1 MDNIKIT
8 IVSGLSGS
16 GKSTAIA
23 VLEDAGFYC
32 VDNMPVVL
40 LPKFLE
46 LPFDISKGF
55 AGFAFGMDLR
65 EKDFDSKYP
74 SVFAALKEKG
84 YPLDILFF
92 EAGEE
97 ILIRRFSQTR
107 RSHPLSDGKRIIEGM
122 RAEKFKLGSLR
133 RISNKIIDT
142 SNTNV
147 HELKSMVAAYIQE
160 RVNHE
165 SLRINVISFGF
176 KNGLPRDADLVMD
189 VRLLANPFFIPE
201 LSSLDGE
208 DNKVKEYVLNNEISQ
223 VMTEKYLDLLDYL
236 IPLYKKEGKAR
247 LTIAFGCTGGRH
259 RSVAVASTIFE
270 HIAKQY
276 KQVEIIHRDKDE

>member
-1 MDNIKIT
+1 VDNFKIT

-23 VLEDAGFYC
+23 VFEDAGFYC

-46 LPFDISKGF
+46 LPFDISKSF

-65 EKDFDSKYP
+65 EKDFDSNYP
-74 SVFAALKEKG
+74 PVFTSLTDKG
-84 YPLDILFF
+84 YSLDILFF
-92 EAGEE
+92 EADEE

-107 RSHPLSDGKRIIEGM
+107 RSHPLSDGRRIIEGI
-122 RAEKFKLGSLR
+122 RSEKRKLESLR
-133 RISNKIIDT
+133 QISNKIFDT
-142 SNTNV
+142 STTNV
-147 HELKSMVAAYIQE
+147 HELKSKLAAYIQE
-160 RVNHE
+160 TVNHE
-165 SLRINVISFGF
+165 SMGINVISFGF
-176 KNGLPRDADLVMD
+176 KNGLPRDADLVAD
-189 VRLLANPFFIPE
+189 VRLLANPYFVPE
-201 LSSLDGE
+201 LTSLDGE
-208 DNKVKEYVLNNEISQ
+208 NDKVREYVLHNDISR
-223 VMTEKYLDLLDYL
+223 VMIEKYLDLLDYL
-236 IPLYKKEGKAR
+236 IPLYKKEGKAH

-259 RSVAVASTIFE
+259 RSVAVACTVFE